1 MLISSIQRT
10 IYIYIYM
17 DLQHLSQ
24 LMLLQMSIRDRTSD
38 NYQGALSRYVLP
50 TLGRKSIKRLNR
62 YEFAKVLSTLPPQ
75 SRYQTLM
82 ALRSIFRSAVD
93 QGLIKDSPIEGI
105 KTPKIRVAP
114 TRFMTWDYMK
124 EHHFGPYDD
133 QIRFLALHGL
143 RWGEAVVL
151 TESDIK
157 DGMVVIN
164 KSVHGLTKSVTS
176 NRSVPYL
183 GYFKPFPKSRH
194 ALNRYLDKHEV
205 NIHSLR
211 KTYAY
216 ILKRN
221 GIHVTTAQ
229 KLMGHAS
236 PMVTMRIYTAV
247 LSEEIVEAGDIL
259 KDKLKLD
266 F

>member
-1 MLISSIQRT
+1 MLFK
-10 IYIYIYM
+10 
-17 DLQHLSQ
+17 DLAEV
-24 LMLLQMSIRDRTSD
+24 MLAQKDLRDKTYE
-38 NYQGALSRYVLP
+38 NYTGALRRNIYPLFANSDVMALNRFDITKALAQLP
-50 TLGRKSIKRLNR
+50 TQ
-62 YEFAKVLSTLPPQ
+62 TH
-75 SRYQTLM
+75 YQTLM

-93 QGLIKDSPIEGI
+93 QGFIKESPIEGI
-105 KTPKIRVAP
+105 KAPKIRVAP
-114 TRFMTWDYMK
+114 TKFMTWDYMK
-124 EHHFGPYDD
+124 EHNFGPFDD

-164 KSVHGLTKSVTS
+164 KSIHGLTKSVTS

-259 KDKLKLD
+259 KQKLNLGL
-266 F
+266 

>member
-1 MLISSIQRT
+1 MLFK
-10 IYIYIYM
+10 
-17 DLQHLSQ
+17 DLAEV
-24 LMLLQMSIRDRTSD
+24 MLAQKDLRDKTYE
-38 NYQGALSRYVLP
+38 NYTGALRRNIYPLFAYSDVMALNRFDIAKALSVLP
-50 TLGRKSIKRLNR
+50 TQ
-62 YEFAKVLSTLPPQ
+62 TH
-75 SRYQTLM
+75 YQTLM

-93 QGLIKDSPIEGI
+93 QGLIKESPVEGI
-105 KTPKIRVAP
+105 NTPKIRVAP
-114 TRFMTWDYMK
+114 AKFMTWDYMK
-124 EHHFGPYDD
+124 EHNFGPYDD

-164 KSVHGLTKSVTS
+164 KSIHGLTKSATS

-183 GYFKPFPKSRH
+183 GYFKHFPKSRH
-194 ALNRYLDKHEV
+194 ALNRYLDKHDV

-247 LSEEIVEAGDIL
+247 LSEEIIEAGEIL
-259 KDKLKLD
+259 KIQLSL
-266 F
+266 

>member
-1 MLISSIQRT
+1 MALNRFDIT
-10 IYIYIYM
+10 KA
-17 DLQHLSQ
+17 LSQ
-24 LMLLQMSIRDRTSD
+24 L
-38 NYQGALSRYVLP
+38 P
-50 TLGRKSIKRLNR
+50 TQ
-62 YEFAKVLSTLPPQ
+62 TH
-75 SRYQTLM
+75 YQTLM

-93 QGLIKDSPIEGI
+93 QGLIKESPIEGI

-114 TRFMTWDYMK
+114 TKFMTWDYMK
-124 EHHFGPYDD
+124 EHNFGPYDD

-194 ALNRYLDKHEV
+194 ALNSCL
-205 NIHSLR
+205 L
-211 KTYAY
+211 
-216 ILKRN
+216 
-221 GIHVTTAQ
+221 
-229 KLMGHAS
+229 
-236 PMVTMRIYTAV
+236 YTSDAAD
-247 LSEEIVEAGDIL
+247 E
-259 KDKLKLD
+259 
-266 F
+266 

>member
-1 MLISSIQRT
+1 MKFIDLAQVILIQKG
-10 IYIYIYM
+10 
-17 DLQHLSQ
+17 L
-24 LMLLQMSIRDRTSD
+24 RDKTYE
-38 NYQGALSRYVLP
+38 NYLGALRRNIFPKFGNISVSKIDRFD
-50 TLGRKSIKRLNR
+50 I
-62 YEFAKVLSTLPPQ
+62 AKQLATLPPQ
-75 SRYQTLM
+75 TSYQTLM
-82 ALRSIFRSAVD
+82 ALRSIFNSATE
-93 QGLIKDSPIEGI
+93 QGLIKDNPVDQI

-114 TRFMTWDYMK
+114 TKFMTWDYMK
-124 EHHFGPYDD
+124 DKNFGPYDS
-133 QIRFLALHGL
+133 QIKFLALHGL

-164 KSVHGLTKSVTS
+164 KSIHGMTKSITS

-194 ALNRYLDKHEV
+194 ALNRYLDKEGV

-221 GIHVTTAQ
+221 GVHVTTAQ

-247 LSEEIVEAGDIL
+247 LSEEIYEAGDL
-259 KDKLKLD
+259 LREKLRLEI
-266 F
+266 

>member
-1 MLISSIQRT
+1 MKFIDLAQVMLAQKGLREKT
-10 IYIYIYM
+10 YE
-17 DLQHLSQ
+17 
-24 LMLLQMSIRDRTSD
+24 
-38 NYQGALSRYVLP
+38 NYYGALRRNIYPVFGDLP
-50 TLGRKSIKRLNR
+50 ATKIERFEIARQLATLS
-62 YEFAKVLSTLPPQ
+62 PQ
-75 SRYQTLM
+75 TAYQTLM
-82 ALRSIFRSAVD
+82 ALRSIFNSACE
-93 QGLIKDSPIEGI
+93 QGLIKVNPVDQIQ
-105 KTPKIRVAP
+105 TPKIRVSP
-114 TRFMTWDYMK
+114 TKFMTWDYMK
-124 EHHFGPYDD
+124 DKNFGPYDS
-133 QIRFLALHGL
+133 QIKFLALHGL

-164 KSVHGLTKSVTS
+164 KSIHGMTKSITS

-194 ALNRYLDKHEV
+194 ALNRSLDKEKA
-205 NIHSLR
+205 NFHSLR

-221 GIHVTTAQ
+221 GVHVTTAQ

-247 LSEEIVEAGDIL
+247 LSEEIHEAGDML
-259 KDKLKLD
+259 REKLRLEI
-266 F
+266 